1 MNKTELL
8 LQRLDDIGQSLKD
21 SRQALALLALGSCGS
36 ERERLDQYSDLDFF
50 VIVKDGY
57 KQAYIQDL
65 TWLSNLEPIAFH
77 YQNTVDGHKVL
88 FEDDVFCEF
97 AIFEAHELV
106 NIPFAEGKII
116 WKEVGFD
123 GTICQPQRLPSK
135 ENRDRE
141 WLLGEILC
149 NLYIGLGRYQ
159 RGEKLAAYDFIQNR
173 SDRKSVV

>member
-21 SRQALALLALGSCGS
+21 SRQALALLALGSCGV
-36 ERERLDQYSDLDFF
+36 ERDRLDQYSDLDFF

-106 NIPFAEGKII
+106 NIPFAEAKLSGRRSVLMEQSASHK
-116 WKEVGFD
+116 D
-123 GTICQPQRLPSK
+123 CHQRK
-135 ENRDRE
+135 
-141 WLLGEILC
+141 
-149 NLYIGLGRYQ
+149 
-159 RGEKLAAYDFIQNR
+159 
-173 SDRKSVV
+173 